1 MADDKK
7 PKIDL
12 KSRLQKMG
20 GAGGP
25 SGAVAP
31 VSKGI
36 PVPSMPGAPVA
47 GIPAPP
53 GTGSTPAPP
62 IDPNNP
68 LAAVASPFRAAVSL
82 GPQQAAP
89 AAPPQPQRIE
99 VDEGVVHEARSGA
112 RKQGLVLGVGIGIAL
127 GVVGWIGGGASAN
140 ASATNKGRDDAKA
153 LAGDVSKARDTI
165 KAIGDKIDEGRKTLV
180 NEKKFPADLSKALS
194 ELNVDFDGTKLYGR
208 RFTTTSP
215 QTVKLLIDFISD
227 VGNLK
232 EKQTALQGYLNVH
245 QKGVQEEID
254 NLALPAPPIGWVAV
268 LDKNVAGNGTFV
280 APLEKPWKATKEQP
294 NLPDKLTY
302 VEPRSKNKVTDAR
315 FSGGAVEKLASEV
328 VLPIVPQ
335 SMDKAFDSVCPGDQR
350 NQRDAV
356 IKQMQSVLSM
366 IRTQEA
372 SEGVEEPKPGLL
384 DKAEKLAAGLSSGS

>member
-20 GAGGP
+20 AAAVPGP
-25 SGAVAP
+25 AAP
-31 VSKGI
+31 AKGI
-36 PVPSMPGAPVA
+36 PMPPLPGSPVA

-62 IDPNNP
+62 MDPNNP

-82 GPQQAAP
+82 SPQQAAP
-89 AAPPQPQRIE
+89 AAPPQAQRIE
-99 VDEGVVHEARSGA
+99 VDEGAVHEARSGA
-112 RKQGLVLGVGIGIAL
+112 KRQGLFVGIIIAIGL
-127 GVVGWIGGGASAN
+127 GVVGWIGGGAQAN
-140 ASATNKGRDDAKA
+140 ASASSKGRDDAKA
-153 LAGDVSKARDTI
+153 LAGDVTKARDTI
-165 KAIGDKIDEGRKTLV
+165 KAIGDKIDEGRKTLL
-180 NEKKFPADLSKALS
+180 NEKKFPADLSKQLS

-208 RFTTTSP
+208 RFTSTSP

-227 VGNLK
+227 VSALK
-232 EKQTALQGYLNVH
+232 DKQTALQGYLNVH

-268 LDKNVAGNGTFV
+268 LDKNAAGNGTFV
-280 APLEKPWKATKEQP
+280 APLEKPWKSTKEQP

-302 VEPRSKNKVTDAR
+302 VEPRTQNKITDSR
-315 FSGGAVEKLASEV
+315 FSGGALEKLANEV

-335 SMDKAFDSVCPGDQR
+335 SMDKAFDKVCPGDMR

-356 IKQMQSVLSM
+356 IKQMAGVLSM

-384 DKAEKLAAGLSSGS
+384 DKAEKLAAGLNSGS